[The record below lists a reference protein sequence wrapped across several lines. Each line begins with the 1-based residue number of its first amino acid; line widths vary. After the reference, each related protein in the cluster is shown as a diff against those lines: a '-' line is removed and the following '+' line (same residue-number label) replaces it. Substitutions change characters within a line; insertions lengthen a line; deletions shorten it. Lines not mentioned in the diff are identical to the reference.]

1 MMSKRE
7 VIQEEHEERKEEE
20 DDIARDITQS
30 KEEQEVTPS

>member
-20 DDIARDITQS
+20 EDIVRDITQS